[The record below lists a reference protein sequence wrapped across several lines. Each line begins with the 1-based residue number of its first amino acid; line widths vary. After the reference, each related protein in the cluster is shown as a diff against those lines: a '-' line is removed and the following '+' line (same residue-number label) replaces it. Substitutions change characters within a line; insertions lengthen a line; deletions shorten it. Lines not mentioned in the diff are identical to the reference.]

1 MGLTTGLQ
9 ALCYLSNLRLYGSN
23 PTLTANKTKVMTL
36 KEATATLH
44 SKAEKMEFNQRMFK
58 GELSPL
64 EYGNYLTQQLV
75 IFSEIERRVV
85 LPHDNLKRSEVIRQ
99 DINELGVYTFK
110 INKATNDYVVYLG
123 DLNQNSL
130 NAHIYLNYLAIM
142 FGGQMM
148 KSKVPGSGKMYEFE
162 GDMRELIGSVRA
174 IQNDE
179 MADEVNKG
187 FQYIINILDELQKNA
202 G

>member
-1 MGLTTGLQ
+1 
-9 ALCYLSNLRLYGSN
+9 
-23 PTLTANKTKVMTL
+23 MTL
-36 KEATATLH
+36 KEATAELH
-44 SKAEKMEFNQRMFK
+44 SKAEKMTFNQRMFN
-58 GELSPL
+58 GEISNE
-64 EYGNYLTQQLV
+64 EYVLYLCQQLV
-75 IFSEIERRVV
+75 IFQAIERLP
-85 LPHDNLKRSEVIRQ
+85 LPHTALDRCPKVFE
-99 DINELGVYTFK
+99 DIKELMELEDGKGLQIKPLISTNEYQK
-110 INKATNDYVVYLG
+110 YLHT
-123 DLNQNSL
+123 LTQEEL
-130 NAHIYLNYLAIM
+130 LPHVYLNYLAIM

>member
-1 MGLTTGLQ
+1 M
-9 ALCYLSNLRLYGSN
+9 N
-23 PTLTANKTKVMTL
+23 L
-36 KEATATLH
+36 KEATAVLH
-44 SKAEKMEFNQRMFK
+44 SKAEKMMFNQRMFR
-58 GELSPL
+58 GELSQF
-64 EYGNYLTQQLV
+64 EYLNYLIQQSY
-75 IFSEIERRVV
+75 IFQEIENRN
-85 LPHDNLKRSEVIRQ
+85 LPHPNLKRLSSINE
-99 DINELGVYTFK
+99 DINELGGYTFK
-110 INKATNDYVVYLG
+110 ISKPTTDYVVYLG
-123 DLNQNSL
+123 DLNQSSL

-174 IQNDE
+174 IQNDD
-179 MADEVNKG
+179 MANEVNKG